1 MYTMLR
7 SRINCSIAKKEEHF
21 SEEALLRLLTSPKNE
36 HPTMLEQYAYEAL
49 KTEVSE
55 KEAESYCKI
64 HKLTIEEKNEF
75 YKIKSA

>member
-7 SRINCSIAKKEEHF
+7 SRINCSIAKKEDHF
-21 SEEALLRLLTSPKNE
+21 SEEALLKLLTSPKSDN
-36 HPTMLEQYAYEAL
+36 PTILEQYAYDAFQA
-49 KTEVSE
+49 EVSE